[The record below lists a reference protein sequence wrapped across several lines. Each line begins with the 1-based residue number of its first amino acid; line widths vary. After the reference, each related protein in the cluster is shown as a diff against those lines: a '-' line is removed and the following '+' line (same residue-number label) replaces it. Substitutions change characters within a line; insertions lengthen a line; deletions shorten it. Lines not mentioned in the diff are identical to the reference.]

1 MVIDDDTTVQS
12 RLMHRLWK
20 VADFG
25 VETAEED
32 LDDAP
37 STKVSGKSGLIGL
50 QGVVTDNIFAA
61 EIQPIA
67 SGWNLANV
75 PAAVSI

>member
-1 MVIDDDTTVQS
+1 MVQSRSQHELWVVIDDDTTVQS

-25 VETAEED
+25 VEIVEED

-37 STKVSGKSGLIGL
+37 STKVSGKSGRIGL
-50 QGVVTDNIFAA
+50 QGVA
-61 EIQPIA
+61 EVVVN
-67 SGWNLANV
+67 S
-75 PAAVSI
+75 AVMSLGIT

>member
-12 RLMHRLWK
+12 RLMHGLGK

-25 VETAEED
+25 VEIVEED

-37 STKVSGKSGLIGL
+37 STKVSGKSGRIGL
-50 QGVVTDNIFAA
+50 QGVA
-61 EIQPIA
+61 EVVVN
-67 SGWNLANV
+67 S
-75 PAAVSI
+75 AVMSLGIT

>member
-25 VETAEED
+25 VETVEAHDGNDGVVDEAVWTSPLNGFVVADSEFD
-32 LDDAP
+32 DDAD
-37 STKVSGKSGLIGL
+37 GC
-50 QGVVTDNIFAA
+50 
-61 EIQPIA
+61 A
-67 SGWNLANV
+67 SGDD
-75 PAAVSI
+75 SFRRK